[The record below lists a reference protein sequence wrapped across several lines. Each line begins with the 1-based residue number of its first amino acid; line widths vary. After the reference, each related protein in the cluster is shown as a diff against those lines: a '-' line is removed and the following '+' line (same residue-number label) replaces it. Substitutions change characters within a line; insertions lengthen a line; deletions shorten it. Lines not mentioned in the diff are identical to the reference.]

1 MRRLLAIVGA
11 ALLSAAASAEPSGSA
26 RAANATAEGVRD
38 FGAGRYR
45 EALEK
50 FEASYTIEQQSSTL
64 LYIARCQKQLGLLKE
79 ARSTLFSFLRLDP
92 TNPATADAFDL
103 LTAVEKAIREQIPPP
118 PPAPPHPVAA
128 ATSATPAPQAP
139 RPVEQPV
146 KPPAPAAAVTVAPA
160 APVQSPWLQRGRWIA
175 SGAAVAVLGAAAF
188 SGLQAR
194 STSSELTGSQH
205 TRAEVNTLER
215 QLSSQASRTNLLLA
229 AGGILAAGAG
239 ALWAISF

>member
-1 MRRLLAIVGA
+1 MRRLLAILGA
-11 ALLSAAASAEPSGSA
+11 ALLSAAASAEPSRSA

-103 LTAVEKAIREQIPPP
+103 LTAVEKAIREQVPPP
-118 PPAPPHPVAA
+118 PPPHPVAA

-160 APVQSPWLQRGRWIA
+160 AAVQSPWLRRGRWIA

-188 SGLQAR
+188 SGLQA
-194 STSSELTGSQH
+194 
-205 TRAEVNTLER
+205 
-215 QLSSQASRTNLLLA
+215 
-229 AGGILAAGAG
+229 
-239 ALWAISF
+239 

>member
-1 MRRLLAIVGA
+1 MRRLLAILGA
-11 ALLSAAASAEPSGSA
+11 AVLSAAASAEPSGSV
-26 RAANATAEGVRD
+26 RAADATAEGVRD

-103 LTAVEKAIREQIPPP
+103 LTAVEKAIREQVPPP
-118 PPAPPHPVAA
+118 PPPHPVAA

-160 APVQSPWLQRGRWIA
+160 APVQSPWLRRGRWSA

-229 AGGILAAGAG
+229 AGGVLAAGAG

>member
-1 MRRLLAIVGA
+1 MRRLLAILGA
-11 ALLSAAASAEPSGSA
+11 ALLSAAASAEPSRSA

-103 LTAVEKAIREQIPPP
+103 LTAVEKAIREQVPPP
-118 PPAPPHPVAA
+118 PPPHPVAA

-160 APVQSPWLQRGRWIA
+160 APVQSPWLRRGRWIA
-175 SGAAVAVLGAAAF
+175 SSAAVAVIGAAAF

-229 AGGILAAGAG
+229 AGGVLAAGAG